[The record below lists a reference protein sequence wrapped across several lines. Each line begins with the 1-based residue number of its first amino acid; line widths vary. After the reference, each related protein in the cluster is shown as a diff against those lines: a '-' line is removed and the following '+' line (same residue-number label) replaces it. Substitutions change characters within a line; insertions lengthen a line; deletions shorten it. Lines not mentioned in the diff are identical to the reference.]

1 MHSVIDLKPLSQV
14 KVDKDSDESEDD
26 QADEKI
32 QKHLL
37 KYINK
42 KALQLQQVLGID
54 SKQPT
59 TVRPVRQVSVKQVMA
74 NRETALTQK
83 LNVPKPFTHSG
94 ERDNHNVYFDKMS

>member
-42 KALQLQQVLGID
+42 KAL
-54 SKQPT
+54 
-59 TVRPVRQVSVKQVMA
+59 
-74 NRETALTQK
+74 
-83 LNVPKPFTHSG
+83 
-94 ERDNHNVYFDKMS
+94 